1 MMNRIF
7 GHLTFAKV
15 YVDDILIHS
24 SSKEAHFQHLE
35 ELLQLTTAPA
45 LVLYDEDH
53 TIRIETDA
61 SNIGM
66 GAVLYQEIAAG

>member
-35 ELLQLTTAPA
+35 ELLQEWARHFAP
-45 LVLYDEDH
+45 
-53 TIRIETDA
+53 
-61 SNIGM
+61 SNWPNLKM
-66 GAVLYQEIAAG
+66 QHSL